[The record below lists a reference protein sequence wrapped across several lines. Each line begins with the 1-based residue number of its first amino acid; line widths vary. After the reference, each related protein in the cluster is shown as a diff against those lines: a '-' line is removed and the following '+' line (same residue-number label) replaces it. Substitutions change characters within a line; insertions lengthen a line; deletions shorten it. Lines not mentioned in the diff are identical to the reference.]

1 MIIMDTG
8 TSICTNGVNIQN
20 VNKKESLM
28 QRIKNQQ
35 STLNFLEQRYSEA
48 SNQHDAMLEQIRQK
62 SSDSEKLIRSLQIRT
77 HQNIKEL
84 KNYLYPSCLNDHN
97 VTSPSLKVT
106 PAPGLPL
113 HNIDLS
119 MPPPNDP
126 LPNSSS
132 SLKRPRNTSSIS
144 TSTDFTQIPVD
155 PAVELVLNR
164 FLQSLR
170 SSETQIAS
178 NRAELQRCKFTEDSQ
193 NGKRMMSRLRVL
205 EKENAELE
213 TLRESGRPAKV
224 ANLMAL
230 RGRHLAR
237 LHKQNALKV
246 QLGRLPNAEGGR
258 RRVCNQGDFIM
269 LLFTQG
275 FEKLLDEAE
284 SEVEVF
290 TNTLTML
297 QQQLSLATATIEV
310 LAVALANCSSSG
322 AKSAVPSSPSAYQ
335 RCIELLQSSDWPIP
349 DSLRECTT
357 ATTSASSQQRNNDG
371 HDGNGDNS

>member
-1 MIIMDTG
+1 MDTG
-8 TSICTNGVNIQN
+8 ASICTNGVNIQN

-35 STLNFLEQRYSEA
+35 STLNVLEQRYSEA
-48 SNQHDAMLEQIRQK
+48 SNQHDAILEQIRRK
-62 SSDSEKLIRSLQIRT
+62 SSDSEKLISSLQIRT
-77 HQNIKEL
+77 HQNIREL
-84 KNYLYPSCLNDHN
+84 KNYLYPSCLNDHS
-97 VTSPSLKVT
+97 VASPSLKVT
-106 PAPGLPL
+106 PTPGPPL

-237 LHKQNALKV
+237 
-246 QLGRLPNAEGGR
+246 
-258 RRVCNQGDFIM
+258 
-269 LLFTQG
+269 
-275 FEKLLDEAE
+275 FEKLLDDAE

-310 LAVALANCSSSG
+310 LAVALANCSPSSG

-349 DSLRECTT
+349 ESLRECTT
-357 ATTSASSQQRNNDG
+357 AATSASPQQQNNDG
-371 HDGNGDNS
+371 DDSNRDNS